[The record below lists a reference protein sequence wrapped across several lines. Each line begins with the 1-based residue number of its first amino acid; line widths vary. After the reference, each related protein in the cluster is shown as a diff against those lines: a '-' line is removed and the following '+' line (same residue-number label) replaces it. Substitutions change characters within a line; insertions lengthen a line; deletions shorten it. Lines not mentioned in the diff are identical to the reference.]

1 MSMNYRIGCGEI
13 EMLLQLV
20 KAQNDNE
27 VFDSAKQRLS
37 QELAR
42 RKHISRAH
50 EGSLNNMHAEND
62 ESI

>member
-37 QELAR
+37 QEQAR
-42 RKHISRAH
+42 RKQISRAH
-50 EGSLNNMHAEND
+50 EGFLNNMHAEND

>member
-1 MSMNYRIGCGEI
+1 
-13 EMLLQLV
+13 MLLQLV

-27 VFDSAKQRLS
+27 VFDSAKQRQS
-37 QELAR
+37 QEQAR